1 MCVAVAIMSGLG
13 LGWERL
19 GIHYRKAFLV
29 LWACVCQDALSGVQG
44 AGVEGVLGW
53 GWGPR

>member
-44 AGVEGVLGW
+44 NGVEGVLGW